1 MASGRAPASIKRRLL
16 VALLG
21 TVALVWLAAAAY
33 TYRDA
38 RHEIDELL
46 DAHLAQSAAL
56 LVAQVGHE
64 FEEIDV
70 EHAPQLHK
78 YGRRVAFQIWEKG
91 RTLRLHSANA
101 PNDRLSPRDEGFS
114 DTDADGTGDVCTDD
128 LDGDGVR
135 DLLDN
140 CPLEPNPEQEDDD
153 SDGLGDLCDGLDN
166 TPRGG
171 CSVGGRASSDGWP
184 ALVLLALFA
193 SWGRRGRRGRRRPDR

>member
-16 VALLG
+16 VTLLG

-64 FEEIDV
+64 LGEIDL
-70 EHAPQLHK
+70 EHAPQLHR
-78 YGRRVAFQIWEKG
+78 YGRRVAFQIWEGG

-101 PNDRLSPRDEGFS
+101 PDDRLSPRDEGFS
-114 DTDADGTGDVCTDD
+114 DV
-128 LDGDGVR
+128 
-135 DLLDN
+135 
-140 CPLEPNPEQEDDD
+140 
-153 SDGLGDLCDGLDN
+153 
-166 TPRGG
+166 
-171 CSVGGRASSDGWP
+171 
-184 ALVLLALFA
+184 
-193 SWGRRGRRGRRRPDR
+193 